1 MSDPDEVARLR
12 AIHVALL
19 AVTRRALAAT
29 RPDQFGRPE
38 DYERLT
44 GLRQK
49 RLAWLTHRI
58 RIIDKLTNWQGRSEA
73 VGIEV
78 PQSPDWR
85 GDHRPRLVGGARRQ
99 AGKGGSSGGEV
110 QGGVGDRDRRG

>member
-1 MSDPDEVARLR
+1 MPDPDEVARLR
-12 AIHVALL
+12 AIHAALL
-19 AVTRRALAAT
+19 TVTRRALAAT
-29 RPDQFGRPE
+29 RPDQFGRPGE
-38 DYERLT
+38 YERLT

-58 RIIDKLTNWQGRSEA
+58 RIIDKLINWKGRSEA

-78 PQSPDWR
+78 SRSSNWR
-85 GDHRPRLVGGARRQ
+85 GDDRPRLVGGARRQ
-99 AGKGGSSGGEV
+99 AGKGGISGGEV